1 MSKVRQFNASTF
13 INTAMKIE
21 KQYNMKTAEKKT
33 FRAANLYRAL
43 RREIYYKKGI

>member
-1 MSKVRQFNASTF
+1 MSKTFTVTSFVTASR
-13 INTAMKIE
+13 KLE
-21 KQYNMKTAEKKT
+21 KQYNMKTQERKT

>member
-1 MSKVRQFNASTF
+1 MSKTF
-13 INTAMKIE
+13 TVTSFNTATQKIE